1 MLMSFQ
7 SSDVPLDL
15 TSTQPASFIPLD
27 LTCRQPAFIPLPS
40 SSSDHTPS
48 LQRPLAAKPLPRNSQ
63 LERSVSTLQ
72 QPASVQPAATQPQ
85 PATMNQPSVPIGYTA
100 YQPLP
105 ASAPRLPVTPLL
117 SGIGKKS
124 SDLQAALQAE
134 CTPNAIPLS
143 LTQALNPDLGVG
155 LTLGDIPLA
164 ARISMFQVSLL
175 NLPPPAKFMAN
186 TLFQYYTI
194 ASTKIEADRLLHLQN
209 AYIQPNRSELSDV
222 LNEYFDLQHHTL
234 LDNLSL
240 RVQALKQPQQA
251 PVVQPAPQHQPVI
264 RQAPQSRPVV
274 TQAPLSQP
282 VVRQAPQTILVV
294 KQALHSQPEV
304 QQVPLTQPKG
314 KSALQNQAE
323 YATNH
328 LCQSTAASK
337 SLSTASKQVKDP
349 QLNSVVDKENIPPPG
364 SKSTDPSFKVPQPQ
378 TSAVNTNSSQ
388 PRSAHLPTT
397 AARIML
403 AWYNKNIENPYPNLE
418 AIQVMAQSGGI
429 STEQVRKWF
438 ANRRLRCKHTNRKKP
453 LDQPILPAAKK
464 LRI

>member
-1 MLMSFQ
+1 MSFQ

-15 TSTQPASFIPLD
+15 TSTQPASFTPLD

-40 SSSDHTPS
+40 SSSDLTPS
-48 LQRPLAAKPLPRNSQ
+48 LQQQPAAKLLPPRPQ
-63 LERSVSTLQ
+63 LPIQ

-85 PATMNQPSVPIGYTA
+85 AATMNQPSVPIGYTA

-105 ASAPRLPVTPLL
+105 ASAPRLPITPML

-134 CTPNAIPLS
+134 CTPHAIPLS

-209 AYIQPNRSELSDV
+209 ACIQPNRSELSDV

-251 PVVQPAPQHQPVI
+251 PVVQ
-264 RQAPQSRPVV
+264 QAPQRQPLVNQAPQIQPVV

-282 VVRQAPQTILVV
+282 VVQPAPQTIPLAR
-294 KQALHSQPEV
+294 QAACSQPEARQPLLVQLVV
-304 QQVPLTQPKG
+304 QQAPITQSEG
-314 KSALQNQAE
+314 KSAPLS
-323 YATNH
+323 
-328 LCQSTAASK
+328 QSSAK
-337 SLSTASKQVKDP
+337 PQSLPTASKQVKDH
-349 QLNSVVDKENIPPPG
+349 NIASMVDKENIPPAPA

-378 TSAVNTNSSQ
+378 PSSVNTNSIQ